1 MKISYDKWYPIVQPQ
16 TSVQTEAFAKRVER
30 LDAERALNTQIAQ
43 QVKKFHQYEY
53 EIYESQVR
61 SQVEEGNYG
70 KIPVYPFSFFP

>member
-16 TSVQTEAFAKRVER
+16 TNVQAEAFAKRVER

-53 EIYESQVR
+53 EIYEYRMRQITINIDITNLKREIDKLV
-61 SQVEEGNYG
+61 
-70 KIPVYPFSFFP
+70 